1 VVVILLL
8 IAGKLGSII
17 DGGKAVSFTQDTIK
31 EFVDRENEVAFM
43 ATHYSENLVFYGRE
57 ASSTHPPVLI
67 TSSQMYGSGKTFLG
81 SHFLWKLRD
90 SVYKQQNHME
100 DEYHVDLSKINQNG
114 LSLLLKS
121 VYHYVIL

>member
-1 VVVILLL
+1 M
-8 IAGKLGSII
+8 GFII
-17 DGGKAVSFTQDTIK
+17 DGGNTVSFTQDTIK

-43 ATHYSENLVFYGRE
+43 ATHYSKNLVFSSRE
-57 ASSTHPPVLI
+57 ESSTHPSVLI

-100 DEYHVDLSKINQNG
+100 DEYRVDLSKIN
-114 LSLLLKS
+114 
-121 VYHYVIL
+121 